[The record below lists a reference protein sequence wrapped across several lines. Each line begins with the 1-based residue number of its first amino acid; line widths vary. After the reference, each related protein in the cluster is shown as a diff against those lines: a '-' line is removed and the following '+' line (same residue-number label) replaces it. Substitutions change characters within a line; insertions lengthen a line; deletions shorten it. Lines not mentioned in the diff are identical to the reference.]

1 MSNQNEIELI
11 HAANK
16 ECDRL
21 QTKIDKLEKKNRALE
36 NYKNQSYRIKN
47 QRHEINNRL
56 KENEKLRE
64 LLKECNGCVRCL
76 RAYGVSDCNGSKL
89 NDLLTRINVAL
100 GNNKTQANSAGA
112 IKIQESEA

>member
-21 QTKIDKLEKKNRALE
+21 QAKIDELEKKNRALE

-47 QRHEINNRL
+47 QRHEISNRL
-56 KENEKLRE
+56 KENEILRA
-64 LLKECNGCVRCL
+64 LLKECDGCVRSL
-76 RAYGVSDCNGSKL
+76 RARGVSDCNGSNL
-89 NDLLTRINVAL
+89 NDLLIRINA
-100 GNNKTQANSAGA
+100 A
-112 IKIQESEA
+112 IGEGEASDETR